1 MKKPALANEATKV
14 EKDLL
19 YLECL
24 RWMRKAFSDRIC
36 DASASRDEKVLSTM
50 RLEATYQ
57 MAEFFYSLWARGL
70 KSWEQIEALTKLH
83 NAYIVELTKD
93 ATKMERL
100 GLAGD
105 RLLDAMFTA
114 DTLPRLLQNWREQPG
129 AIDQSNLARFLATV
143 MSTETCRK
151 VAVACGTAGFLNR
164 ERTPYGTI
172 LVSSRGDLE
181 RILGTCIRN
190 ARARFETGGSDVE

>member
-1 MKKPALANEATKV
+1 METGQALVRAAGCAMKKPALAGEATK
-14 EKDLL
+14 
-19 YLECL
+19 
-24 RWMRKAFSDRIC
+24 
-36 DASASRDEKVLSTM
+36 DE
-50 RLEATYQ
+50 
-57 MAEFFYSLWARGL
+57 
-70 KSWEQIEALTKLH
+70 
-83 NAYIVELTKD
+83 
-93 ATKMERL
+93 TKMDRL

-164 ERTPYGTI
+164 ER
-172 LVSSRGDLE
+172 
-181 RILGTCIRN
+181 
-190 ARARFETGGSDVE
+190 